1 MEQPIPFQNVIPTH
15 FSPLCKVPHRGM
27 AFGGSLMEKN
37 ETAVT
42 LKTSWS
48 QTSAP
53 GKMLLSNQNLTE
65 EATKI
70 GKK

>member
-15 FSPLCKVPHRGM
+15 FSHFARFPRGM

-37 ETAVT
+37 KRAVI

-53 GKMLLSNQNLTE
+53 GKMLFSNQNLTE